1 MQITNE
7 GLCVMDGGA
16 DDRIEVVISCEHPSI
31 DLYLV
36 IRRWEGKEGRGS
48 EDTSAYIKQV
58 QLFQLLP
65 RKITTSC
72 QSMKF

>member
-7 GLCVMDGGA
+7 GLCVTNEGA

-58 QLFQLLP
+58 QLFQLLS